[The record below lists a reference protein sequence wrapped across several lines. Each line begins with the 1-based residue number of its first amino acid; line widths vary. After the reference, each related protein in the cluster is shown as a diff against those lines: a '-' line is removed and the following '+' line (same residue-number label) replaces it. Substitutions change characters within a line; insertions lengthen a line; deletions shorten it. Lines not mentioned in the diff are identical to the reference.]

1 MSPHGFLHKLRSPGI
16 LTAFSFQLPVL
27 KRQPLSETPQTSWLP
42 ALPGDSPQSLC
53 PCPPTWPAGSR
64 HQAVRH
70 CAPQGS
76 RPLCVLRP
84 DFFRDSHP
92 LAGGAQPLGACPL
105 PGKTFFFQA
114 CLVEGLIRT
123 RGGER
128 PSPRSEGL
136 PRPLVSRLLPR
147 TWVALMSVLP
157 VSPEGPGVCSVWSWA
172 PSHREAPPGGC
183 SPHALPGS
191 PTFGLGD
198 PTPRFLG
205 LLFL

>member
-1 MSPHGFLHKLRSPGI
+1 MRHRRRPGFQPCLGTAPRASALAHPPGRQEAVTRMSVTALLRAPG
-16 LTAFSFQLPVL
+16 LSVSWRPV
-27 KRQPLSETPQTSWLP
+27 
-42 ALPGDSPQSLC
+42 
-53 PCPPTWPAGSR
+53 
-64 HQAVRH
+64 
-70 CAPQGS
+70 
-76 RPLCVLRP
+76 
-84 DFFRDSHP
+84 FFRDSHP

-191 PTFGLGD
+191 PSFGLGD